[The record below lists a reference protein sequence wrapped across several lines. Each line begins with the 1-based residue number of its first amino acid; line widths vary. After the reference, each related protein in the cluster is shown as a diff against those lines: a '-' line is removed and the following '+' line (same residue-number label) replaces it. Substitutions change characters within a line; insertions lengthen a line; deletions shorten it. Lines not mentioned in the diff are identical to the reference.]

1 MLRNCAIV
9 ICSVVLLVLHFGCG
23 MRHTTSLPPQPNELG
38 HVKGGKLKSEAQVK
52 ATGVAYPNML
62 ARPEVRPPAVYGL
75 WYPEEPERLKQT
87 VLELLSS
94 AKSKRTGE
102 PPIALIVPHAGWKFC
117 GQVAAEAY
125 KAVEGCKYDIVLV
138 IGPSHYF
145 PLQGAAVPTAKSFM
159 TPLGKVNVDTEHCEM
174 LVKQCNLVYRNSLAH
189 DQEHCIES
197 QLPFLQL
204 ALVDGW
210 KLIPVT
216 TGEMSLEH
224 CMLLGRAIA
233 KVLAGKRALL
243 IASSDMSHYPKSE
256 DAVKVDREIMNAIKT
271 LSPEKIWQ
279 TNEQL
284 LKRNIKNLECT
295 LCGLS
300 AVIAVVEAVR
310 MLCQLPKLE
319 VLMYANS
326 GDVPGGD
333 KEKVVGYMAARIT
346 GKTSGEI
353 QKASKP
359 IREPSLHEARIKPQ
373 LSESACKELMQIVKA
388 TIRSIVKEKQQP
400 KLQVSHK
407 ELFEHWGVF
416 VTLKENGNLRGCIGI
431 VEPIKPLYRAAVDAA
446 ISAALHD
453 KRFEPVK
460 PEEVEKLD
468 IEVTVLGRLEEIISL
483 NEIEIGRHGLVVI
496 SGEHFGLLLPQVATE
511 FGWDRAKFV
520 EATCQKAGLEKD
532 AWKEG
537 AIVFRFDAQ
546 VIGKR

>member
-1 MLRNCAIV
+1 MPRIYAIAMWC
-9 ICSVVLLVLHFGCG
+9 IVLLHFGCG
-23 MRHTTSLPPQPNELG
+23 MRHTTSLPSQPSELR
-38 HVKGGKLKSEAQVK
+38 HAKGEKLSSEAQVK
-52 ATGVAYPNML
+52 ATAGAYTNML
-62 ARPEVRPPAVYGL
+62 ARPEVRPPAVCGL

-94 AKSKRTGE
+94 AKTKRTGE

-117 GQVAAEAY
+117 GQVASEAY
-125 KAVEGCKYDIVLV
+125 KAVEGCKYDIVLI

-174 LVKQCNLVYRNSLAH
+174 LVKQCNLIYRNSLAH

-204 ALVDGW
+204 ALTNGW
-210 KLIPVT
+210 KLIPIT

-233 KVLAGKRALL
+233 RVLAGKKALL
-243 IASSDMSHYPKSE
+243 IASSDMSHYPKSD
-256 DAVKVDREIMNAIKT
+256 DAVKVDREIMNALGT
-271 LSPEKIWQ
+271 LSPEKVWQ
-279 TNEQL
+279 TSEQL

-310 MLCQLPKLE
+310 MLCQSPRLE
-319 VLMYANS
+319 VLAYANS

-333 KEKVVGYMAARIT
+333 KERVVGYMAARIT
-346 GKTSGEI
+346 GKVSAGI
-353 QKASKP
+353 QRASKP
-359 IREPSLHEARIKPQ
+359 IREPSLHEAHIKPQ
-373 LSESACKELMQIVKA
+373 LSEGACKELMQIVKA
-388 TIRSIVKEKQQP
+388 TIRSVVKERRQP
-400 KLQVSHK
+400 KLQVNHK
-407 ELFEHWGVF
+407 ELLEHWGVF

-431 VEPIKPLYRAAVDAA
+431 VEPIKPLYKAAVDAA

-453 KRFEPVK
+453 KRFEPVR

-468 IEVTVLGRLEEIISL
+468 VEVTVLGRLEEIISL
-483 NEIEIGRHGLVVI
+483 DEIEIGRHGLVVI
-496 SGEHFGLLLPQVATE
+496 SGKHSGLLLPQVATE
-511 FGWDRAKFV
+511 FGWDRVRFI
-520 EATCQKAGLEKD
+520 EATCEKAGLEKD

-537 AIVFRFDAQ
+537 AIVLRFDAQ
-546 VIGKR
+546 VISE